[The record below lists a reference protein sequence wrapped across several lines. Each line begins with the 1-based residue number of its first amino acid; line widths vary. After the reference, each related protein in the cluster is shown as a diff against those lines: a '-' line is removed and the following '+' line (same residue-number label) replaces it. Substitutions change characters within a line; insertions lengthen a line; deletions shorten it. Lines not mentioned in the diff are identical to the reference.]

1 MDVSCC
7 LNRPLYTKTDAASR
21 RYSSPSCAATAS
33 SSSMCHQDPPLS
45 PELMQ
50 RIDDYFSSTPS
61 MSNRMNAGSLAASMS
76 SMTASEVQ
84 NMGKGVPLLELLH
97 DDTVTLFTVEL
108 APGRQDIYYMQH
120 DGNDDNE
127 VKEGDLVIVEAD
139 RGQDMGQVKGVF
151 AKTTT
156 KKKNDDDDDDDEEEE
171 DDNSSSST
179 TTCVRRL
186 YRLATREEIATLP
199 TKAQDEAKA
208 LLVCQSKIKERELP
222 MQVLRA
228 EYQWDRRK
236 LTFHFTAE
244 ERVDFRELV
253 RELFKLYKTRIWMC
267 AINNKH
273 HHHSS
278 YSS

>member
-1 MDVSCC
+1 MGLIKIGDITNVIDVSYC
-7 LNRPLYTKTDAASR
+7 LNRPLYTKTDTASR
-21 RYSSPSCAATAS
+21 RYSSPSCAAT
-33 SSSMCHQDPPLS
+33 MCHQQDPPLS

-61 MSNRMNAGSLAASMS
+61 MSNRMNTSSLAAFTT

-120 DGNDDNE
+120 DDDDDTR

-139 RGQDMGQVKGVF
+139 RGQDMGQVKGVY
-151 AKTTT
+151 AK
-156 KKKNDDDDDDDEEEE
+156 DDG
-171 DDNSSSST
+171 DNT

-186 YRLATREEIATLP
+186 YRLATQEEIATLP
-199 TKAQDEAKA
+199 SKAEDEAKA
-208 LLVCQSKIKERELP
+208 LLVCQSKIQERELP

-244 ERVDFRELV
+244 ERVDFRDLV

-273 HHHSS
+273 LSS
-278 YSS
+278 SPL

>member
-21 RYSSPSCAATAS
+21 RYSSPSCAAAAASS

-120 DGNDDNE
+120 DENHNE
-127 VKEGDLVIVEAD
+127 VVKEGDLVIVEAD

-156 KKKNDDDDDDDEEEE
+156 KDDDDDDDG
-171 DDNSSSST
+171 DDNN
-179 TTCVRRL
+179 TTCIRRL

-278 YSS
+278 SFSS

>member
-1 MDVSCC
+1 
-7 LNRPLYTKTDAASR
+7 
-21 RYSSPSCAATAS
+21 
-33 SSSMCHQDPPLS
+33 MCHQQDPPLS

-61 MSNRMNAGSLAASMS
+61 MGNRMNTSSLAAFTT

-120 DGNDDNE
+120 DDDDDTR

-139 RGQDMGQVKGVF
+139 RGQDMGQVKGVY
-151 AKTTT
+151 AK
-156 KKKNDDDDDDDEEEE
+156 DDG
-171 DDNSSSST
+171 DNT

-186 YRLATREEIATLP
+186 YRLATQEEIATLP
-199 TKAQDEAKA
+199 SKAEDEAKA
-208 LLVCQSKIKERELP
+208 LLVCQSKIQERELP

-244 ERVDFRELV
+244 ERVDFRDLV

-273 HHHSS
+273 LSPS
-278 YSS
+278 PL

>member
-1 MDVSCC
+1 
-7 LNRPLYTKTDAASR
+7 
-21 RYSSPSCAATAS
+21 
-33 SSSMCHQDPPLS
+33 
-45 PELMQ
+45 
-50 RIDDYFSSTPS
+50 
-61 MSNRMNAGSLAASMS
+61 
-76 SMTASEVQ
+76 
-84 NMGKGVPLLELLH
+84 MGKGVPLLELLH
-97 DDTVTLFTVEL
+97 DDTITLFTVEL
-108 APGRQDIYYMQH
+108 APGKHDIYYMQH
-120 DGNDDNE
+120 DDDDDQVL

-139 RGQDMGQVKGVF
+139 RGQDMGQVKGIY
-151 AKTTT
+151 AKTSTT
-156 KKKNDDDDDDDEEEE
+156 NDNKDDD
-171 DDNSSSST
+171 N

-273 HHHSS
+273 HSFT
-278 YSS
+278 